1 MTEPSKGRSS
11 SRVDR
16 DLSRLRTGVKV
27 GTERKIIE
35 AARQSFIAAMRRND
49 VTALVGHYEEEAIV
63 VPQNSGVCRGRAAIR
78 KLFASWLSAA
88 TVREFD
94 VDSEDLRIVGDAA
107 FAVGTYRM
115 VIEDADPARFV
126 TKVSSSSSTSASRTG
141 LGSSRGTCPSQA
153 SDSCDHVYSSPTRSG
168 HSRFEWTAEL
178 PLEAIFPPPT
188 KRSCES

>member
-63 VPQNSGVCRGRAAIR
+63 VPQNAGVCRGRAAIR

-115 VIEDADPARFV
+115 VIEDAGSGPVRDEGKFLIVYERKSNGTWLIARDMSI
-126 TKVSSSSSTSASRTG
+126 SS
-141 LGSSRGTCPSQA
+141 
-153 SDSCDHVYSSPTRSG
+153 
-168 HSRFEWTAEL
+168 
-178 PLEAIFPPPT
+178 
-188 KRSCES
+188 KR